1 MTLKM
6 SKEKMDYYSLTQKGI
21 SLQKENCLK
30 LPTHKKFTQNFD
42 KTKKSGM
49 LNFIKYVQNLQTET
63 NKWSFKI

>member
-30 LPTHKKFTQNFD
+30 LPTRKKFTQNFD